1 MSRLTR
7 EDYAEM
13 RRCNERPGA
22 SLAAKA
28 LEQMVLDRQKEEY
41 FAKGGRICGVPVG
54 TSAFVFSKPLRISI
68 AEPVPK
74 DTMGIKEAAKYCGVS
89 RRCIGN
95 HIVRGSGPV
104 FIMANK
110 ARRFTKADL
119 DAWMTLRKAT
129 A

>member
-1 MSRLTR
+1 
-7 EDYAEM
+7 M
-13 RRCNERPGA
+13 RRCNERPGV
-22 SLAAKA
+22 SPSIKA
-28 LEQMVLDRQKEEY
+28 LEQMELDRQKKEY
-41 FAKGGRICGVPVG
+41 FARGGRICGVPVG
-54 TSAFVFSKPLRISI
+54 TSAFVFSKPLRTSI
-68 AEPVPK
+68 AAPAPK

-104 FIMANK
+104 FTMANK

-119 DAWMTLRKAT
+119 DTWMASRRKA